1 MIIISN
7 FVAVCSL
14 QPNLYTIVVLL
25 KDSSGAVIDCEACR
39 VGVRQISTRPK
50 ELLVNGEPV
59 VIRGVNRHEHHPR
72 LGKTNVEACMIK
84 VSTNINLND
93 TFIYSLSDLVGF

>member
-1 MIIISN
+1 MFFN
-7 FVAVCSL
+7 FFILRSL
-14 QPNLYTIVVLL
+14 QPNLYTVVVLL
-25 KDSSGAVIDCEACR
+25 KDPSGAVVDCEACR

-72 LGKTNVEACMIK
+72 LGKTNIEACMVK
-84 VSTNINLND
+84 VFAKTRLND
-93 TFIYSLSDLVGF
+93 MAHYSLID